1 MEEKA
6 NKGKTKKNRIL
17 IPLMVIVLLG
27 AGMCFGMF
35 INRKPPQAPA
45 GGVTFDPDAGEYK
58 DSEEAEEEA
67 TQGVSIPGW
76 GTIELPANETEA
88 TVDFHNPEEN
98 EGFYNLTFEIR
109 LPDDSEQGYEVLYT
123 SGLVKPGLHIQN
135 ITLNRAL
142 EAGEY
147 DAVIHVQP
155 YRTDEAQTP
164 TNNADMNTKLIVK

>member
-1 MEEKA
+1 MEQ
-6 NKGKTKKNRIL
+6 KKMKKRQKKKMIFMPVAVIL
-17 IPLMVIVLLG
+17 LLG
-27 AGMCFGMF
+27 AGICFGMLL
-35 INRKPPQAPA
+35 NRKPAQAPT
-45 GGVTFDPDAGEYK
+45 GGVSFDPDAGEYK
-58 DSEEAEEEA
+58 DPDGAEDGDN
-67 TQGVSIPGW
+67 QGVSIPGW
-76 GTIELPANETEA
+76 GTIELPANETEV

-98 EGFYNLTFEIR
+98 EGSYNLTFEIR

-135 ITLNRAL
+135 ITLSRAL